1 MFMKI
6 SKEMFDTFSTFNK
19 KFAYVSAINLFF
31 GEGTECHCEFRLPV
45 FYCLFVCDPLIFRLW
60 PLVLR

>member
-31 GEGTECHCEFRLPV
+31 LVKVQSVIVNFACQSSTV
-45 FYCLFVCDPLIFRLW
+45 CLFVIH
-60 PLVLR
+60 